1 MKGMRLN
8 MKDNIKK
15 GKITM
20 TVTIGIACLALALV
34 MSMQFKIVNETDIT
48 SIEDMREAELRT
60 ELANWKSKYQETNQ
74 KYEEVAQKVDEYK
87 DNKQS
92 NQETKKLVDE
102 ELAQVNMNLGTTDVQ
117 GEGIEITLRDTEDED
132 VRKISSDDLLLI
144 VNSLKNA
151 GAEAISI
158 NEERIVNMS
167 DIVDING
174 TFIKVNGQRISE
186 PYIVK
191 AIGNQS
197 YLESALIGNGG
208 PVDEMKKLDQDVSI
222 EKSNKIKIVKY
233 NKDIKMKYIQ

>member
-1 MKGMRLN
+1 MKG
-8 MKDNIKK
+8 NIKK

-20 TVTIGIACLALALV
+20 TITIGIACFALALV
-34 MSMQFKIVNETDIT
+34 MFMQFKIVNETDIT

-60 ELANWKSKYQETNQ
+60 ELASWKSKYQETNQ

-87 DNKQS
+87 ENKQS

-102 ELAQVNMNLGTTDVQ
+102 ELAQVNMNLGTTTVQ

-132 VRKISSDDLLLI
+132 IRKITSDDLLLI

-208 PVDEMKKLDQDVSI
+208 PVDEMKKLEQDVSV
-222 EKSNKIKIVKY
+222 EKSNKIKIEKY

>member
-1 MKGMRLN
+1 MKG
-8 MKDNIKK
+8 NIKK

-20 TVTIGIACLALALV
+20 TITIGIACFALALV

-74 KYEEVAQKVDEYK
+74 KYEEITQKVDEYK

-92 NQETKKLVDE
+92 NQETKKIVDE

-132 VRKISSDDLLLI
+132 IKKITSDDLLLI
-144 VNSLKNA
+144 VNSLKYA

-158 NEERIVNMS
+158 NGERIINMS
-167 DIVDING
+167 DIVDINE
-174 TFIKVNGQRISE
+174 TFIKVNGQRIFE
-186 PYIVK
+186 PYIIK

-208 PVDEMKKLDQDVSI
+208 PVDEMKKLEQDVSI
-222 EKSNKIKIVKY
+222 EKSNKIKIEKY

>member
-1 MKGMRLN
+1 MKG
-8 MKDNIKK
+8 NIKK

-20 TVTIGIACLALALV
+20 TITIGIACFALALV

-87 DNKQS
+87 ENKQS

-102 ELAQVNMNLGTTDVQ
+102 ELAQVNMNLGTTTVQ

-132 VRKISSDDLLLI
+132 IRKITSDDLLLI

-208 PVDEMKKLDQDVSI
+208 PVDEMKKLEQDVSV
-222 EKSNKIKIVKY
+222 EKSNKIKIEKY

>member
-8 MKDNIKK
+8 MKGNIKK

-20 TVTIGIACLALALV
+20 TITIGIACFALALV
-34 MSMQFKIVNETDIT
+34 MFMQFKIVNETDIT

-102 ELAQVNMNLGTTDVQ
+102 ELAQVNMNLGTTTVQ
-117 GEGIEITLRDTEDED
+117 GEGIEITLRDTDDED
-132 VRKISSDDLLLI
+132 IKKITSDDLLLI

-208 PVDEMKKLDQDVSI
+208 PVDEMKKLEQDVSV
-222 EKSNKIKIVKY
+222 EKSNKIKIEKY

>member
-1 MKGMRLN
+1 MKG
-8 MKDNIKK
+8 NIKK

-20 TVTIGIACLALALV
+20 TITIGIACFALALV
-34 MSMQFKIVNETDIT
+34 MFMQFKIVNETDIT

-60 ELANWKSKYQETNQ
+60 ELASWKSKYQETNQ

-102 ELAQVNMNLGTTDVQ
+102 ELAQVNMNLGTTTVQ

-132 VRKISSDDLLLI
+132 IRKITSDDLLLI

-208 PVDEMKKLDQDVSI
+208 PVDEMKKLEQDVSV
-222 EKSNKIKIVKY
+222 EKSNKIKIEKY